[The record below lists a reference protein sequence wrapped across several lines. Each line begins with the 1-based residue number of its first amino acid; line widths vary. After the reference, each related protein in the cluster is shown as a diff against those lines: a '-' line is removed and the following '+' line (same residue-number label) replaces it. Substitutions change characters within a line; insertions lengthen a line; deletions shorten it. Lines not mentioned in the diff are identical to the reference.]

1 MSGRILHDE
10 ITMLAFGL
18 LYAHFPNPC
27 IVADNFHMIKSMA
40 TMACLYALEG
50 PGVVDADLV
59 LTFHQDESKNKVP
72 LFLASKLGF
81 KVYNIAGRK
90 QLSEVATFLKS

>member
-1 MSGRILHDE
+1 MIRQVREYMKMPVEDKH
-10 ITMLAFGL
+10 
-18 LYAHFPNPC
+18 
-27 IVADNFHMIKSMA
+27 VAMA